1 MIIVEYLGFKTSKGD
16 IKISHI
22 TDIYNDEKKLAHL
35 SNEFVSIAF
44 ELLKE
49 QLNPGDQFKIK
60 IKDKDNTTLKE
71 SIKTL
76 AYINNGLYYE
86 ED

>member
-1 MIIVEYLGFKTSKGD
+1 MIIIEYLGIKVHDK

-22 TDIYNDEKKLAHL
+22 TDIYKDKKRLAHL
-35 SNEFVSIAF
+35 SNEFGSLAF
-44 ELLKE
+44 RVLEDEIK
-49 QLNPGDQFKIK
+49 PGDQFKIR